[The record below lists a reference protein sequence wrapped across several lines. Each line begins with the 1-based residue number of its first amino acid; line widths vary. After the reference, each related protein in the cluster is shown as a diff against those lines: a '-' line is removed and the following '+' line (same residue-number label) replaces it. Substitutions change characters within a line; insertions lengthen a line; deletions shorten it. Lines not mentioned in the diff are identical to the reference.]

1 VKEMK
6 NTKLYKW
13 FVQNNTG
20 YKLLALFVAIMLWY
34 YVAGQRD
41 PIVQRNYTVPV
52 TVKGASTEL
61 VSPLP
66 EVRVTARGM
75 RSIMDGIKKEEIRV
89 YVVIPDQ
96 EVGERL
102 LPVQVEVPFGVQV
115 VSISPE
121 KVTVDLD
128 VMTEKQVPVRVLVR
142 GEAAPGF
149 TYRNPTVTPEQVT
162 LKGPGRLLDEIMDV
176 QTVVKINGAQS
187 DISQQVK
194 VQPATNNDRVTVT
207 PDTVQVLLPVVTS
220 GPVKTVALD
229 VAVEGEVAEG
239 FEVKRQSVEPNT
251 LRVTGSEQIMA
262 NLREIRTRPVDLSGA
277 QRTISRDVELVIP
290 DGVIPLGRTRVKV
303 TIVIEAV
310 EPAEPAEEEQL
321 PGQDEDEQLS
331 DQ

>member
-1 VKEMK
+1 MK

-149 TYRNPTVTPEQVT
+149 TYRDPTVIPEQVT
-162 LKGPGRLLDEIMDV
+162 LKGPGRLLDEIIDV

-194 VQPATNNDRVTVT
+194 VQLATNNDRVTVT
-207 PDTVQVLLPVVTS
+207 PDTVQVLLPVVWS
-220 GPVKTVALD
+220 GNAH
-229 VAVEGEVAEG
+229 
-239 FEVKRQSVEPNT
+239 RQT
-251 LRVTGSEQIMA
+251 CLH
-262 NLREIRTRPVDLSGA
+262 
-277 QRTISRDVELVIP
+277 LV
-290 DGVIPLGRTRVKV
+290 LT
-303 TIVIEAV
+303 
-310 EPAEPAEEEQL
+310 
-321 PGQDEDEQLS
+321 
-331 DQ
+331 

>member
-1 VKEMK
+1 MK
-6 NTKLYKW
+6 DTKLYKW
-13 FVQNNTG
+13 FVRNNIG

-41 PIVQRNYTVPV
+41 PIVERNYTVPV
-52 TVKGASTEL
+52 TVQGLSSERLL
-61 VSPLP
+61 VSSLP

-75 RSIMDGIKKEEIRV
+75 RSIMNGIKKEEIRV
-89 YVVIPDQ
+89 YVAIPDQ

-128 VMTEKQVPVRVLVR
+128 ALTEKQVSVRVLVR

-149 TYRNPTVTPEQVT
+149 TYKDPTVTPEQVT
-162 LKGPGRLLDEIMDV
+162 LKGPGRLLDDIMDV
-176 QTVVKINGAQS
+176 QAVVEVNGVQS

-194 VQPATNNDRVTVT
+194 VQLATNNDRVTVT

-251 LRVTGSEQIMA
+251 LRVTGSEQLMA

-303 TIVIEAV
+303 TIVIEPV
-310 EPAEPAEEEQL
+310 EPTEPPEEEQIPGQDDEEQL
-321 PGQDEDEQLS
+321 PEQ
-331 DQ
+331 

>member
-1 VKEMK
+1 
-6 NTKLYKW
+6 
-13 FVQNNTG
+13 
-20 YKLLALFVAIMLWY
+20 
-34 YVAGQRD
+34 
-41 PIVQRNYTVPV
+41 
-52 TVKGASTEL
+52 
-61 VSPLP
+61 
-66 EVRVTARGM
+66 
-75 RSIMDGIKKEEIRV
+75 MDGIKKEEIRV

-149 TYRNPTVTPEQVT
+149 TYRDPTVIPEQVT
-162 LKGPGRLLDEIMDV
+162 LKGPGRLLDEIIDV

-194 VQPATNNDRVTVT
+194 VQLATNNDRVTVT

-251 LRVTGSEQIMA
+251 LRVTGSEQLMA

-310 EPAEPAEEEQL
+310 EPAEPVEEEQL

-331 DQ
+331 VQ

>member
-1 VKEMK
+1 
-6 NTKLYKW
+6 
-13 FVQNNTG
+13 
-20 YKLLALFVAIMLWY
+20 
-34 YVAGQRD
+34 
-41 PIVQRNYTVPV
+41 
-52 TVKGASTEL
+52 
-61 VSPLP
+61 
-66 EVRVTARGM
+66 
-75 RSIMDGIKKEEIRV
+75 
-89 YVVIPDQ
+89 
-96 EVGERL
+96 
-102 LPVQVEVPFGVQV
+102 
-115 VSISPE
+115 
-121 KVTVDLD
+121 
-128 VMTEKQVPVRVLVR
+128 MTEKQVPVRVLVR

-149 TYRNPTVTPEQVT
+149 TYRDPTVIPEQVT
-162 LKGPGRLLDEIMDV
+162 LKGPGRLLDEIIDV

-194 VQPATNNDRVTVT
+194 VQLATNNDRVTVT

-251 LRVTGSEQIMA
+251 LRVTGSEQLMA

-310 EPAEPAEEEQL
+310 EPAEPVEEEQL

-331 DQ
+331 VQ